1 VRPVTEPDIR
11 ASFVNCTKGEAKRL
25 AVPRDLATRPWDDL
39 DFLGWRDQAA
49 PDRAYVVTESG
60 DGFLAVALRRATPPP
75 GQIRRSMCAWCLTTH
90 TGGGVS
96 LMAARKAGR
105 AGQLG
110 NTVGTYVC
118 TDLACSLYL
127 RGKKDTGLL
136 VRPHESL
143 TLEEKVERASANL
156 AGFLARVIGNE

>member
-1 VRPVTEPDIR
+1 VRPVTERDIR

-39 DFLGWRDQAA
+39 DFLGWRDPAS
-49 PDRAYVVTESG
+49 PERAYVVAESG
-60 DGFLAVALRRATPPP
+60 DGSVGVALRRATPPA
-75 GQIRRSMCAWCLTTH
+75 GQVRRSMCAWCLTTH

-110 NTVGTYVC
+110 NSVGTYVC

-127 RGKKDTGLL
+127 RGKKDTGIG

-143 TLEEKVERASANL
+143 TLEEKIERTTDHL
-156 AGFLARVIGNE
+156 AGFLARVIGW